1 MKPQVKNQFLMTKTN
16 ADAPINGYAG
26 GSLDY
31 ETTQSFYHSITKNS
45 QQKIAETTVANPKID
60 ALSAEVFKP
69 TAKREDQ
76 CWANEKYRDSHHREQ
91 LMTTTDRGAQSN
103 FDTEM
108 MEKLRTSKHNIQR
121 TIISEYSNAK
131 NRGTVFTAPKFSSC

>member
-1 MKPQVKNQFLMTKTN
+1 MGNQFVMTKN
-16 ADAPINGYAG
+16 NCDAPVNGYAG

-31 ETTQSFYHSITKNS
+31 ETTQSFFHSITANS
-45 QQKIAETTVANPKID
+45 QKKINENTVPNPKIE

-69 TAKREDQ
+69 TAKREDL
-76 CWANEKYRDSHHREQ
+76 CWATEKYRDQEHRAQ